1 MQKPF
6 LKMGITLSAGNA
18 MSVKKGPWQ
27 FANAEEWSD
36 GRMPIFHPS
45 ILPFFRS
52 PR

>member
-27 FANAEEWSD
+27 FANAEEWKNA
-36 GRMPIFHPS
+36 